1 MCSYFLLSEVFQGN
15 KADDIGSGVYGNF
28 TAETA
33 RDSVRPRKNVKAT
46 GSWDDRRVQLLVLH
60 AAQVLVC

>member
-15 KADDIGSGVYGNF
+15 EADDIDSGVYGNF

-33 RDSVRPRKNVKAT
+33 RDSVQPRTNIGAT

-60 AAQVLVC
+60 AALLC